1 MAMPWMTYA
10 PTLMV
15 APADGFATSNVTID
29 CVGVVTEVLGV
40 VVLVDGVVVTGVVG
54 VVETGAVGAVDGQ
67 VSVIAGTAPLA
78 EVSPATVVLS
88 PIATGIEMMNSWP
101 VTLECA

>member
-10 PTLMV
+10 PTFMV

-29 CVGVVTEVLGV
+29 CVGVVTEVLGI
-40 VVLVDGVVVTGVVG
+40 VVLVEGVVLTGVVG
-54 VVETGAVGAVDGQ
+54 VVETGAAGIAEEH
-67 VSVIAGTAPLA
+67 VSVIVGTAPLA

-88 PIATGIEMMNSWP
+88 PMATGMEMMNSWP